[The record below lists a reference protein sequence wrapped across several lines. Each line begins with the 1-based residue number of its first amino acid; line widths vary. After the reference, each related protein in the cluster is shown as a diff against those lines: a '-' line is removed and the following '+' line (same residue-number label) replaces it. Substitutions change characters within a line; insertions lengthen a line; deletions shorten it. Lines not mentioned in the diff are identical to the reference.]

1 MSDEIKL
8 QVSFTCENGNDK
20 VVMSPGQVNIDQ
32 TNQGHF
38 DTVVGVTTTEQS
50 VAFTGISTAGQVII
64 QNLGTAATNY
74 VQYGKT
80 AGAYI
85 GRIYGAKTSQKGT
98 IDKLSWEPGAA
109 LYIVGNAA
117 QKVRVV
123 VCEK

>member
-32 TNQGHF
+32 ANQGHF
-38 DTVVGVTTTEQS
+38 DRVIAVTTTEVS
-50 VAFTGISTAGQVII
+50 VEFTGISTAGQVII

-74 VQYGKT
+74 VRYGKT
-80 AGAYI
+80 TGAYI

-98 IDKLSWEPGAA
+98 IDKISWEPGAV

-117 QKVRVV
+117 QSARVV